1 MFHFQENCFI
11 SSYNLYIFKFLGPL
25 VPGQTHKGE
34 VIKFCQTKISQINK
48 YGDRIADKESYILL
62 WEYLILLLRQKNTI
76 DGSDISELLLK
87 DRDVHRPY
95 RALKKV
101 NNNDIKLSN
110 VKEEAS
116 KNTESD
122 HSYIS
127 DNQADEER
135 EVTIISI

>member
-1 MFHFQENCFI
+1 M
-11 SSYNLYIFKFLGPL
+11 
-25 VPGQTHKGE
+25 
-34 VIKFCQTKISQINK
+34 IKFCQTKISQINK

-110 VKEEAS
+110 VKEEPS
-116 KNTESD
+116 KDTESD
-122 HSYIS
+122 QSYIS
-127 DNQADEER
+127 DNQADEEK
-135 EVTIISI
+135 EVNIVPI